1 MGRGAMTPFL
11 FLLALAVVGL
21 VVYALAAN
29 PKAQEVGRLVFGCAA
44 LALCLALAH
53 GAQVW
58 RSL

>member
-1 MGRGAMTPFL
+1 MTPFL